1 MHISIVGITGYTGLE
16 LLRLSL
22 NHPHVTVSS
31 IHATKEVGVQISD
44 IFPHLKGV
52 CDKEIQAFDSEFIM
66 THSDLVFFAT
76 PSGVAKDL
84 SKNFVKNNFPVIDL
98 SGDHRLSP
106 DVYLKWYKK
115 SPCTVDIQQRFT
127 YGLSEVMNISHR
139 NRFIANPGCYATAT
153 ELALYPLINN
163 HLIRVDSIIVDA
175 KSGLT
180 GAGKKLNQSSHYVN
194 VNNNYVTYKLNKHQH
209 IPEIVQTLQFFNKNL
224 QNIQFSTSLIPVNR
238 GIVATIYTQLESGVK
253 INQIESTYKT
263 VYKNK
268 PFIRIKDGL
277 PQLNEVI
284 GTNYTDIGFVY
295 NETTGVLTISS
306 VIDNLIK
313 GAAGQAI
320 QNMNLM
326 FNFDETDGLHAGFK
340 KKKLDFGWIVSEV
353 PANVAGVFTTNKV
366 IAAPL
371 KLTKNSIEK
380 SGKMQAIV
388 VNSGIA
394 NSCTG
399 IQGEKDAFKMQ
410 QLAANKLQIQQEYV
424 GVASTGVIG
433 KMMPMSIL
441 ENGFSK
447 LVKNGNADDFAKA
460 ILTTDTH
467 TKTCVVNEVF
477 GNDTV
482 TMAGVAKGSGM
493 IHPNLATMLAFIT
506 CDANISSQTLQ
517 QALKDVVEVTF
528 NQITVDGDT
537 STNDMV
543 LVMSNGCTNNNE
555 IKKDSE
561 DYYKFKQMLL
571 YIMTDLA
578 KSIARDGEGAS
589 KLIEVTVKGAKE
601 SSAARMI
608 AKSVVGSSLVKTAI
622 FGEDPNWGRIIASA
636 GYAKTNFDINQVD
649 IFIGRIPVLI
659 RSSPI
664 KYDKE
669 EIQEIMSAEEISIEL
684 DLHQGNY
691 EGQAWGCDL
700 SYDYVK
706 INALY
711 TT

>member
-16 LLRLSL
+16 LLRLAL

-44 IFPHLKGV
+44 IFPHLKGI
-52 CDKEIQAFDSEFIM
+52 CDKEIQVFDSEFIM

-115 SPCTVDIQQRFT
+115 SPCTVDIQKRFT

-153 ELALYPLINN
+153 ELALYPLISN

-209 IPEIVQTLQFFNKNL
+209 IPEIVQTLQFFNKSL

-238 GIVATIYTQLESGVK
+238 GIVATIYTRLENGVK
-253 INQIESTYKT
+253 INQIESTYKD

-326 FNFDETDGLHAGFK
+326 FNYDETDGLI
-340 KKKLDFGWIVSEV
+340 L
-353 PANVAGVFTTNKV
+353 
-366 IAAPL
+366 APL
-371 KLTKNSIEK
+371 
-380 SGKMQAIV
+380 
-388 VNSGIA
+388 
-394 NSCTG
+394 
-399 IQGEKDAFKMQ
+399 
-410 QLAANKLQIQQEYV
+410 
-424 GVASTGVIG
+424 
-433 KMMPMSIL
+433 
-441 ENGFSK
+441 
-447 LVKNGNADDFAKA
+447 
-460 ILTTDTH
+460 
-467 TKTCVVNEVF
+467 
-477 GNDTV
+477 
-482 TMAGVAKGSGM
+482 
-493 IHPNLATMLAFIT
+493 
-506 CDANISSQTLQ
+506 
-517 QALKDVVEVTF
+517 
-528 NQITVDGDT
+528 
-537 STNDMV
+537 
-543 LVMSNGCTNNNE
+543 
-555 IKKDSE
+555 
-561 DYYKFKQMLL
+561 
-571 YIMTDLA
+571 YI
-578 KSIARDGEGAS
+578 
-589 KLIEVTVKGAKE
+589 
-601 SSAARMI
+601 
-608 AKSVVGSSLVKTAI
+608 
-622 FGEDPNWGRIIASA
+622 
-636 GYAKTNFDINQVD
+636 
-649 IFIGRIPVLI
+649 
-659 RSSPI
+659 
-664 KYDKE
+664 
-669 EIQEIMSAEEISIEL
+669 
-684 DLHQGNY
+684 
-691 EGQAWGCDL
+691 
-700 SYDYVK
+700 
-706 INALY
+706 
-711 TT
+711 